1 MTVTDPDSNI
11 TTYSYDAVGN
21 RASIVYPNGSV
32 TSYQYDTLNRLT
44 YLGNRKSASE
54 IISSYTYTLG
64 PAGNRLQVVEDT
76 GRVVDYTYDATY
88 RLTDEAIT
96 DAVNGNETITYTY
109 DPFGNRLTKTDLSGT
124 VTYTYDMNDRLT
136 TETGSGYTY
145 SYTYDANGNTL
156 TKSDGSIII
165 HYYYDY
171 ENRLIQFQDGGSQ
184 TDYEYDTDGIRV
196 WSNTDGAITDYLVDK
211 NRDYAQVLEE
221 RDGSGS
227 LTVDYVYGDDL
238 ISQHRGGGD
247 YFYLYDGQMSTR
259 QLTDDTETVTDTY
272 VYDAFGILL
281 DQTGATE
288 NNYMYTGEQFDPNS
302 GFYYLRARYYD
313 HNTGRFLTTDP
324 FEGMT
329 FEPVTLHRY
338 LYAHD
343 NPLLNSD
350 PSGMMSTSLT
360 ETLTVMGLSYA
371 LTSIAVPNLARLKSY
386 AGRTDQFEI
395 YIAGGG
401 ELGYLLY
408 FSVFNAYIVE
418 QNPSSGTLQY
428 PRRRGL
434 FHVTLIGFGVGTGAV
449 LPSSEPQSFPTN
461 TKRNIEHFDGA
472 GRISSVGS
480 SFYQLGGSCGEMQM
494 AEGTPIPLS
503 CSLLPSL
510 SFKRFGASAF
520 VALAYWDLVHID
532 YIARR

>member
-44 YLGNRKSASE
+44 YLGNRKSTSE

-64 PAGNRLQVVEDT
+64 PAGNRLQVVENT

-259 QLTDDTETVTDTY
+259 QLIDTTEVVANEYT
-272 VYDAFGILL
+272 YDAFGIVLY
-281 DQTGATE
+281 QAGVVE
-288 NNYMYTGEQFDPNS
+288 NNYMYTGVQYDPNI
-302 GFYYLRARYYD
+302 GFYYLRARYYN
-313 HNTGRFLTTDP
+313 HNIGRFVTTDP
-324 FEGMT
+324 WQGNT
-329 FEPVTLHRY
+329 FEPVSLHKFK
-338 LYAHD
+338 YANN
-343 NPLLNSD
+343 NP
-350 PSGMMSTSLT
+350 
-360 ETLTVMGLSYA
+360 VMFIDRTGKYSIQSAVTTYA
-371 LTSIAVPNLARLKSY
+371 IISILASIAIPQSHETIDR
-386 AGRTDQFEI
+386 
-395 YIAGGG
+395 
-401 ELGYLLY
+401 LGYWNDFALY
-408 FSVFNAYIVE
+408 LHDGY
-418 QNPSSGTLQY
+418 TL
-428 PRRRGL
+428 GL
-434 FHVTLIGFGVGTGAV
+434 V
-449 LPSSEPQSFPTN
+449 
-461 TKRNIEHFDGA
+461 
-472 GRISSVGS
+472 
-480 SFYQLGGSCGEMQM
+480 
-494 AEGTPIPLS
+494 
-503 CSLLPSL
+503 
-510 SFKRFGASAF
+510 
-520 VALAYWDLVHID
+520 
-532 YIARR
+532 